1 MTEYVS
7 AHREAVATAMG
18 VLVLAFASMGIR
30 LSSEVDL
37 EPKQMLF
44 VFSNAAI
51 VAGYGFVAVRVTPV
65 LPVRKLTRYG
75 ATAFFLLCA
84 LTHMDQIVHT
94 LGDRSE
100 TWGHITQQGHMLF
113 IHVPQ
118 AVAVWIF
125 AIGFFLDLDR
135 LRRERKSVAPAVY
148 RAEDDDE

>member
-37 EPKQMLF
+37 EPKQLLF
-44 VFSNAAI
+44 CFTNALI
-51 VAGYGFVAVRVTPV
+51 VAGYGFVAVRVTPL

-100 TWGHITQQGHMLF
+100 TWGQISQEAHMLF

-118 AVAVWIF
+118 GLAVWVF

-135 LRRERKSVAPAVY
+135 LRRERKTVRPAEY
-148 RAEDDDE
+148 RAEDDN